1 MSNPIFVGR
10 SESEGPPTVPT
21 DGGYELN
28 PDAWR
33 TEQHSDAEARLG
45 SNDGIVTFAYA
56 LGNSPG
62 TYAAIAYSLERS
74 DIELDGFIDF
84 VVSASKPMRIS
95 AQLRR
100 GASRDYRWRHSF
112 YVDQRARRIQLP
124 IRDFASVGLT
134 IGSGGA
140 AADIDSLLFVADTV
154 NHDRNASGEL
164 HISQLRIR
172 D

>member
-1 MSNPIFVGR
+1 MTTSA
-10 SESEGPPTVPT
+10 
-21 DGGYELN
+21 GYEPPLN
-28 PDAWR
+28 AWQ
-33 TEQHSDAEARLG
+33 TENHADTEVRLEL
-45 SNDGIVTFAYA
+45 NNEILTLTYT
-56 LGNSPG
+56 LGNSKA
-62 TYAAIAYSLERS
+62 TYAAMVY
-74 DIELDGFIDF
+74 DIDTARIDSNTSIDF
-84 VVSASKPMRIS
+84 LVRASKPMRIS

-100 GASRDYRWRHSF
+100 GASGDYRWRHSF